1 MSKKL
6 FTLIHGDRIHAA
18 PNKKII
24 PANEV
29 ATLQEATEVLDHIKK
44 DAEQY
49 RFQVAKEGEGVK
61 EHAFKVGYEDG
72 FKQWTEHLANFE
84 KQLEALHKEMQQAII
99 PIALKAAKKIVGR
112 EIELSE
118 DTIVDIVA
126 SNLKAVAQHKKIT
139 IYVNKK
145 ELDILEKNK
154 PRLRE
159 LFENLESLSIRPRD
173 DIAPDGC
180 IIETE
185 IGIINAQM
193 EHRWRVLEKA
203 FEALIKTSPET
214 LKGS

>member
-6 FTLIHGDRIHAA
+6 FTLIHGDRILVA
-18 PNKKII
+18 PKKKII
-24 PANEV
+24 PAEELS
-29 ATLQEATEVLDHIKK
+29 TLQDAQEVLQHIKQ
-44 DAEQY
+44 DAEQF
-49 RFQVAKEGEGVK
+49 RMQVAKDSEQIK
-61 EHAFKVGYEDG
+61 ENAFKEGYENG
-72 FKQWTEHLANFE
+72 FKQWAEHLVQFE
-84 KQLEALHKEMQQAII
+84 KKLEDLHKEMQQAII

-118 DTIVDIVA
+118 ETIVDIVA
-126 SNLKAVAQHKKIT
+126 SNLKAVSQHKKIT

-154 PRLRE
+154 TRLRDI
-159 LFENLESLSIRPRD
+159 FEHLESLSIRPRE
-173 DIAPDGC
+173 DIVPGGC
-180 IIETE
+180 VIETE

-203 FEALIKTSPET
+203 FEALLNTAPDN

>member
-6 FTLIHGDRIHAA
+6 FTLIHGDRILVA
-18 PNKKII
+18 PKNKII
-24 PANEV
+24 SAEELS
-29 ATLQEATEVLDHIKK
+29 TLQNAVEVLQNIKD
-44 DAEQY
+44 DAEKY
-49 RFQVAKEGEGVK
+49 RMQVTKDSEQIKENAFKEG
-61 EHAFKVGYEDG
+61 YQDG
-72 FKQWTEHLANFE
+72 FKQWTEQLAQFE
-84 KQLEALHKEMQQAII
+84 KNLEDLHKEMQQAII

-118 DTIVDIVA
+118 ETIVDIVA

-154 PRLRE
+154 PRLRDM
-159 LFENLESLSIRPRD
+159 FEHLESLSIRARD
-173 DIAPDGC
+173 DITPGGC
-180 IIETE
+180 VIETE

-193 EHRWRVLEKA
+193 EHRWKVLEKA
-203 FEALIKTSPET
+203 FEALLKTAPDN